1 AAYAKIA
8 VGAQLKIV
16 IAGAARPACVYI
28 HQITG
33 SAVCPVHGRAVFEGI
48 DLTKHNRARR
58 LRENEKRT
66 CESNSAESSHA
77 AQMLINSAQQKQ
89 DQCSRAVAPTGER
102 RLPACCCQQQFF
114 SAGSENDRQGCLCS
128 PEIAESRGAA

>member
-1 AAYAKIA
+1 MRLKGQPHVERCRAGVTQVDLDGGHALGDVIAEPLLEIERGKMAAYAKIA

-33 SAVCPVHGRAVFEGI
+33 SAVCPVHSRAVFKGI

-77 AQMLINSAQQKQ
+77 AQMLISSAQQKQ
-89 DQCSRAVAPTGER
+89 D
-102 RLPACCCQQQFF
+102 
-114 SAGSENDRQGCLCS
+114 
-128 PEIAESRGAA
+128 